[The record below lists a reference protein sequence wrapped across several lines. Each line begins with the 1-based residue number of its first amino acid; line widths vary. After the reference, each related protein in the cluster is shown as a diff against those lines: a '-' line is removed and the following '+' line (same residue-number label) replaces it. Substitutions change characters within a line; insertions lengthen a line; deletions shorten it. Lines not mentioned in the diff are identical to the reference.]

1 MLVTILGPDG
11 SGKTTL
17 AKNVVNAI
25 TNSEYVY
32 LGHNPEHRRYLWL
45 NNILQSNT
53 SQFILFKPIR
63 RFIITFNDYLEYRKS
78 KKKMRISDRWVIDSL
93 VQTRVYKRL
102 MRYYYKMVITLFPKP
117 DLVILL
123 AGDENKIWQRKKEL
137 NPELISKYII
147 NYKNYLNKNNVE
159 YKTIDTTKNSVDQC
173 TELAKNYIH
182 DYQKKPQHIKMV

>member
-25 TNSEYVY
+25 NGSEYVY
-32 LGHNPEHRRYLWL
+32 LGHNPEHRSYLWL
-45 NNILQSNT
+45 NDILQSAG
-53 SQFILFKPIR
+53 SQFILFKPLR

-78 KKKMRISDRWVIDSL
+78 KVKMRISDRWVIDSL

-102 MRYYYKMVITLFPKP
+102 MRHYYKMVVTLFPKP

-137 NPELISKYII
+137 NPQLISEYIT
-147 NYKNYLNKNNVE
+147 NYKNYLSKNNVH
-159 YKTIDTTKNSVDQC
+159 YKTIDTTENSVEEC
-173 TELAKNYIH
+173 TLIAKNYI
-182 DYQKKPQHIKMV
+182 DEYQQKPQHIKMV